1 MTAGRGAPAVP
12 AAPAAHW
19 GTFDAERWWRAP
31 ELATLPAVTLPGGA
45 GAVAAMDELL
55 AGFCAPGDLL
65 VTRTPMAD
73 AVREGLGACGI
84 DVEPY
89 VLRSGAAE
97 DDRPGTSAP
106 PTGATSTGASPTGA
120 SFTVAPPTVD
130 ALIAADGAAR
140 ERVAA
145 CPDVLPY
152 AVLPDTVA
160 LTDRLGRP
168 GLLPPVAVVAEVNSK
183 SWSNALVRRLGLPG
197 AGRVVRSVDEL
208 ASAVAEFGYPV
219 LVKDPYGVSGRDTL
233 EIAAPGVLGAVLRTL
248 GRQVAAGRRIELVV
262 QRRYARRYDFSAH
275 LRIARTGEATV
286 LGVLMMTNHRFRYA
300 GSHPADPGFLAR
312 LDADGY
318 FDTLAAVA
326 EALAGAGYWG
336 PVGVDSMAV
345 EDGTVVPVL
354 EINAR
359 RSLGLLSLRLDQ
371 RVRESGGGLR
381 GHLWQVDLAVPP
393 GRSVADLSAALH
405 RDGALYGGGP
415 RPGVTLLGGST
426 LAAPGGRV
434 YCALFCAPDDAP
446 ALRRRVL
453 AAAADAG
460 MTPRGASDGVADA
473 A

>member
-1 MTAGRGAPAVP
+1 MTAGRGAPADAAGREVP
-12 AAPAAHW
+12 AGRAAPAARAAHW

-31 ELATLPAVTLPGGA
+31 ELAALPAVAVPGGA

-65 VTRTPMAD
+65 VTRTPMA
-73 AVREGLGACGI
+73 AEVREGLAVCGI
-84 DVEPY
+84 RFEPY
-89 VLRSGAAE
+89 VLRSGAAA
-97 DDRPGTSAP
+97 DDRPR
-106 PTGATSTGASPTGA
+106 
-120 SFTVAPPTVD
+120 TVD
-130 ALIAADGAAR
+130 ALIAADSAAC

-152 AVLPDTVA
+152 AVLPDTAA
-160 LTDRLGRP
+160 LTGRLGRP
-168 GLLPPVAVVAEVNSK
+168 GLLPPAAVVAEVNSK
-183 SWSNALVRRLGLPG
+183 AWSNALVRRLGLPG
-197 AGRVVRSVDEL
+197 AGRVVRTTDEL
-208 ASAVAEFGYPV
+208 TATVAEFGCPV

-233 EIAAPGVLGAVLRTL
+233 EIAAPGVLRAVLRTL
-248 GRQVAAGRRIELVV
+248 DRQVAAGRRIELLV
-262 QRRYARRYDFSAH
+262 QRRYARRYDFSGH

-312 LDADGY
+312 LDAEGY
-318 FDTLAAVA
+318 FGTLTAVADALAA
-326 EALAGAGYWG
+326 AGYWG
-336 PVGVDSMAV
+336 PVGVDSMVV

-371 RVRESGGGLR
+371 RVRERGDGLR
-381 GHLWQVDLAVPP
+381 GHLRQLDLAVPP
-393 GRSVADLSAALH
+393 GRSVADLSAALR
-405 RDGALYGGGP
+405 RDGALYGGGA
-415 RPGVTLLGGST
+415 RPGVTLLSGST

-434 YCALFCAPDDAP
+434 HCALFCRPEDAP

-460 MTPRGASDGVADA
+460 LTPRGVDGGAAGGVADA

>member
-97 DDRPGTSAP
+97 DDRPR
-106 PTGATSTGASPTGA
+106 
-120 SFTVAPPTVD
+120 TVD

-140 ERVAA
+140 ERIAA

-286 LGVLMMTNHRFRYA
+286 LGVLMMTNHLFRYA

-326 EALAGAGYWG
+326 EAVAGAGYWG

-434 YCALFCAPDDAP
+434 YCALFCAPDEAP

>member
-31 ELATLPAVTLPGGA
+31 ELASLPAVTLPGGA
-45 GAVAAMDELL
+45 GTVAAMDELL

-97 DDRPGTSAP
+97 DDRPR
-106 PTGATSTGASPTGA
+106 
-120 SFTVAPPTVD
+120 TVD

-140 ERVAA
+140 ERITA

-326 EALAGAGYWG
+326 DALAGAGYWG